1 MTIINSRIYNNAN
14 GAVYN
19 DKSSSATSN
28 ITLNI
33 NNCAIF
39 NNGNNPVIQHGTR
52 SEGIYVTA
60 NTNWWGSNKNP
71 NDIAGDGVD
80 IDNWII
86 LQATYDDR
94 GIPVLYDQFDI
105 EANLNYYITKDGKNG
120 SISDNHVFDGL
131 AVSFNTKTGYLTKTD
146 AIISNGVI
154 SKYSVLT
161 QTANVIVVKFDNETI
176 NLDLNA
182 NYYNGTTYVSTD
194 GKDTNDGSKES
205 PVASIEKALS
215 INKNGNI
222 VILNGTYVV
231 MNVKID
237 GNYNITGKGSVTLTG
252 ADVNRVFY
260 ILEGKV
266 TIKNINFSNGRTLSE
281 SGALIGNAGDLTLIN
296 TTLSNSKSGRNGG
309 AIYNVGN
316 LTVINATIANNKATI
331 GGAIFIDKF
340 STYECNIK
348 FQNIVF
354 KDNKASGYNN
364 HAGGAIYAQAVGRQ
378 ILIDNCS
385 FYFKFCFQ
393 KNFAG
398 GAIYVP

>member
-1 MTIINSRIYNNAN
+1 M
-14 GAVYN
+14 
-19 DKSSSATSN
+19 
-28 ITLNI
+28 
-33 NNCAIF
+33 
-39 NNGNNPVIQHGTR
+39 
-52 SEGIYVTA
+52 
-60 NTNWWGSNKNP
+60 
-71 NDIAGDGVD
+71 
-80 IDNWII
+80 
-86 LQATYDDR
+86 
-94 GIPVLYDQFDI
+94 
-105 EANLNYYITKDGKNG
+105 
-120 SISDNHVFDGL
+120 
-131 AVSFNTKTGYLTKTD
+131 
-146 AIISNGVI
+146 
-154 SKYSVLT
+154 
-161 QTANVIVVKFDNETI
+161 
-176 NLDLNA
+176 NA

-309 AIYNVGN
+309 AIYNIGN

-364 HAGGAIYAQAVGRQ
+364 HAGGAIYAQAVGGQ

-385 FYFKFCFQ
+385 FISNSVS

-398 GAIYVP
+398 GAIYALQLIDGIQSPDSSIILLSHLKITVGEQSVLLEATLKEWANWIFLIQYLKTIRMM